1 MYAHHRYSV
10 VNTLIHLY
18 TSWSGTRHI
27 RDIFTSVTIIFIT
40 MNTGKEEG
48 KPQVTVSLILFYI
61 RVLYGP
67 RLIHSWLLSPH
78 TLLLHRHCTYLC
90 TVLLSLLYAMWRW
103 YYKLY
108 LVYSE
113 TPPQWYRVSGDSILC
128 WVLILSFSKFLPP
141 RRQYN
146 RSPGD
151 RVRQSVDPSN

>member
-1 MYAHHRYSV
+1 MCTHHRYSA

-61 RVLYGP
+61 RDLYGP

-78 TLLLHRHCTYLC
+78 TLLLHRHRTYLC
-90 TVLLSLLYAMWRW
+90 TVLIYLLYTMSSTQILKPKNRQNFRKWFRW
-103 YYKLY
+103 GFNGAKIKKVENQSLRNPTTK
-108 LVYSE
+108 VGGHEINE
-113 TPPQWYRVSGDSILC
+113 TED
-128 WVLILSFSKFLPP
+128 
-141 RRQYN
+141 
-146 RSPGD
+146 
-151 RVRQSVDPSN
+151 